1 MNDSVVAAADTS
13 VHLVIAMMN
22 MMSGTERAPVVMMM
36 VSVAVMPVPIMCPAV
51 MVIPPVRIISPVPR

>member
-13 VHLVIAMMN
+13 VHLVIAVMN

-36 VSVAVMPVPIMCPAV
+36 VSVAVMPVPVMRPAV
-51 MVIPPVRIISPVPR
+51 MTVPPVRIISPVPR

>member
-13 VHLVIAMMN
+13 VHLVIAVMN